1 MQGKCFGT
9 AYINRRFFGLQFDWI
24 YLVLKYFYLLL
35 KIHERRHTG
44 EKPYLCPVC
53 AKGFKR
59 KEALD
64 NHAVTHMDVSKV
76 SFEANICVGIVGNC
90 NFYILTQTHSLLKY
104 YYHFYCRISNA
115 SHVELASSPSNT

>member
-1 MQGKCFGT
+1 M
-9 AYINRRFFGLQFDWI
+9 
-24 YLVLKYFYLLL
+24 

-64 NHAVTHMDVSKV
+64 NHAVTHMDVPKV
-76 SFEANICVGIVGNC
+76 TLIKTI
-90 NFYILTQTHSLLKY
+90 
-104 YYHFYCRISNA
+104 RRSN
-115 SHVELASSPSNT
+115 N